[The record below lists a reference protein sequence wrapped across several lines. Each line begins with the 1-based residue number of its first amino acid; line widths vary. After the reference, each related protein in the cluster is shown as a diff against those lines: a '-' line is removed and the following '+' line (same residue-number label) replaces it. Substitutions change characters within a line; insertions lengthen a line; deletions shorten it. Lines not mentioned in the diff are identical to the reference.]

1 MILDCCQVPHQ
12 HHAAVFEKYDD
23 KRFKYCSE
31 FVQEE
36 IHGGFTIASCPG
48 ADPFFAQARRSGYS
62 ADVAGCSVD
71 YLRAAEE

>member
-12 HHAAVFEKYDD
+12 HHAAVFEKYGD

-36 IHGGFTIASCPG
+36 IQSGFTLEGLHPHAAPPAPPTHARRNDGGYDAEHYHGGP
-48 ADPFFAQARRSGYS
+48 
-62 ADVAGCSVD
+62 
-71 YLRAAEE
+71 EE